1 MLRVEESA
9 TSHSGQR
16 RSSLSSTCLS
26 PGGTFRRSAAWRRCR
41 GTAEMRMEEP
51 QTISVASSAF
61 AAPPKAV
68 MLKVARPV
76 QVPAEKAVKKASAR
90 PSPDWRDSRLY
101 STTPPSVPSRSC
113 QHTTSPLK
121 GTFRWCT
128 NEAFSGTMS
137 GTFQCAA
144 VSVRLMRT
152 PKLASRRALWTPPPR
167 LASDGEACGVDHGDG
182 SDGSD
187 PAPVGG
193 GSAATAARLGAE
205 RERATRPFQILAR
218 LAALDSSDAASATSS
233 DDSGSVSRNRCER
246 VGGMPP
252 SAGSSRAAAAAGG
265 SSIVR

>member
-1 MLRVEESA
+1 
-9 TSHSGQR
+9 
-16 RSSLSSTCLS
+16 
-26 PGGTFRRSAAWRRCR
+26 
-41 GTAEMRMEEP
+41 MRMEEP

-101 STTPPSVPSRSC
+101 STAPPSVPSRSC

-128 NEAFSGTMS
+128 NEACSGTMS

-152 PKLASRRALWTPPPR
+152 PKLASRRALGTPPPR
-167 LASDGEACGVDHGDG
+167 LEAAASDGEVCGVDHGDG

-205 RERATRPFQILAR
+205 RARMPFQILAR

-233 DDSGSVSRNRCER
+233 DDSGSVSRTRCER

-252 SAGSSRAAAAAGG
+252 SAGSSRAAAVAGG